1 MKSITNEESNFN
13 PNLLLTENNIID
25 FKSYS
30 DNLLRNRYKID
41 ENEKKFQDFINSKLE
56 AMEKIKLDDENL
68 IESQIEKIKIDSG
81 EKLFPR
87 SELSKGKKSRNSI
100 KKIKSK
106 KNTLKK
112 NSKNERNNKNKI
124 INHKG
129 KVKKTNIESIDSV
142 DIINLDIDKEIK
154 KKELNQF
161 FSSNKTLLNSIINEM
176 KEN

>member
-56 AMEKIKLDDENL
+56 AMEKINLDDESL

-81 EKLFPR
+81 KKLFSR

-100 KKIKSK
+100 KKI
-106 KNTLKK
+106 
-112 NSKNERNNKNKI
+112 
-124 INHKG
+124 
-129 KVKKTNIESIDSV
+129 
-142 DIINLDIDKEIK
+142 
-154 KKELNQF
+154 
-161 FSSNKTLLNSIINEM
+161 NSIIIYFI
-176 KEN
+176 K